1 MMMKIS
7 NLLLVPVFC
16 AISAVCFSDSMV
28 GKTED
33 KSFQIGGHA
42 AVVVKNPDGIVSVKS
57 AEGNEVKVHAITKVW
72 GASSESDA
80 KKKAEDVHV
89 EMTQSGDRVE
99 VQVRYPHHFGLFHFG
114 FHRDPQVTLEITTP
128 AQSDLDA
135 SVSDGELSVDGIT
148 GKMDLNSA
156 DGTVTASHLSG
167 NVRADVSDGKIAIS
181 HCSGDLNF
189 SVSDGKL
196 TVDDC
201 SGRLK
206 LHSSDGPV
214 RLTGFQGD
222 IEASIGDGSFYLD
235 GVVHAMDV
243 KVVDGNSEIR
253 LAAGSTM
260 QQDWTL
266 RASDGSITLTLPKD
280 FAANLDLATSD
291 GHIKTEAPV
300 ILSGSV
306 SANHISGKMNE
317 GGHTLNIHTTDGNIE
332 LKN

>member
-1 MMMKIS
+1 
-7 NLLLVPVFC
+7 
-16 AISAVCFSDSMV
+16 MV

-42 AVVVKNPDGIVSVKS
+42 SVVVKNPDGIVSVKS
-57 AEGNEVKVHAITKVW
+57 AEGNEVKVHAVTKVW
-72 GASSESDA
+72 GASNESEA
-80 KKKAEDVHV
+80 KKKADDIDV
-89 EMTQSGDRVE
+89 EMTQSGDKVE
-99 VQVRYPHHFGLFHFG
+99 VQVRYPRHFGLFNFG
-114 FHRDPQVTLEITTP
+114 FHHEPQVTLEITTP
-128 AQSDLDA
+128 SQSDLDA
-135 SVSDGELSVDGIT
+135 SVSDGQLSVDGIT
-148 GKMDLNSA
+148 GKVDLNSS

-167 NVRADVSDGKIAIS
+167 TVGARVSDGKIAIS

-196 TVDDC
+196 DVDDC

-206 LHSSDGPV
+206 LHSADGPV

-222 IEASIGDGSFYLD
+222 VQASMGDGSFYLD
-235 GVVHAMDV
+235 GVVHGMDV
-243 KVVDGNSEIR
+243 RVVDGNSEIR

-260 QQDWTL
+260 QQDWSL

-280 FAANLDLATSD
+280 FSANLDLATSD
-291 GHIKTEAPV
+291 GHIRTEAPV
-300 ILSGSV
+300 VISGSV

-317 GGHTLNIHTTDGNIE
+317 GGHTLNIHTSDGNID